1 VVHWPGVLALPLLL
15 LLPED
20 DGEPEGVATE
30 PEDGP
35 ETPWPREGERVGY
48 GGAAAVALEAGTV
61 IVWKDG
67 VGKESAVD
75 AGVVAEA
82 AALEVAMA
90 DDSADEAALEVAT
103 ADDSAE
109 EAPG

>member
-1 VVHWPGVLALPLLL
+1 LVHWPEVLALPLLL
-15 LLPED
+15 LLLLLPED
-20 DGEPEGVATE
+20 AGEPDGVAAE

-61 IVWKDG
+61 IVLKDD
-67 VGKESAVD
+67 VGRTTLVL
-75 AGVVAEA
+75 AGAEA
-82 AALEVAMA
+82 DGAALEVGTE
-90 DDSADEAALEVAT
+90 DDEAALEVAT

-109 EAPG
+109 EAAG

>member
-75 AGVVAEA
+75 AGAVAEA